1 MSLPSPHQMIEP
13 AGWARPR
20 GYSNLVAA
28 TGRQLFL
35 AGQIGW
41 NERLEFTADDL
52 VGQARQALQNV
63 VTLLEAAGARPEH
76 VVRLTW
82 YITDRA
88 AYLNAGPALGA
99 AYREVMGKHFP
110 AMSAVQVAAVIEARA
125 LVEIEAT
132 AVIPTP

>member
-1 MSLPSPHQMIEP
+1 MTLPTPHQMIEP
-13 AGWARPR
+13 AGWPRPR
-20 GYSNLVAA
+20 GYSSLVSAS
-28 TGRQLFL
+28 GRQLFL

-41 NERLEFTADDL
+41 NERMEFEADDL
-52 VGQARQALQNV
+52 VGQARQALRNIA
-63 VTLLEAAGARPEH
+63 TLLEAAGARPEH

-88 AYLNAGPALGA
+88 AYIAAGPALGA

-110 AMSAVQVAAVIEARA
+110 AMSAVQVAALVEPRA

-132 AVIPTP
+132 AVVP